1 MLKFKLKQLIS
12 VMIILLLSSQV
23 FAQEITDSESKSNA
37 FIKDENSPVRVP
49 LNLYDTFR
57 FDEKYSPYIR
67 NGLYVLGP
75 LFMGIYGFSTWGWNS
90 REEFT
95 VRPMTHEGVHAV
107 DGAADKYGHLWGNF
121 AMKRLATFIFR
132 TTGSSWHA
140 ANIEGAILT
149 EIVTLGGEIGDGFG
163 KNYGFD
169 PYDALF
175 NNIGILIAMILDTS
189 PVLDRMF
196 TMQWEYVPTREM
208 REKFG
213 SDHHDVF
220 TDYSGAKVFFVTKF
234 AGIPYVSLT
243 PLRYINFDIGYYAR
257 GYNPSKYFSSRTRN
271 IQIGF
276 SINLSIAFGDIL
288 PAGYTSSSIQ
298 SLFNYYHQPWDWET
312 TTVVLSDRPHEEFE

>member
-1 MLKFKLKQLIS
+1 MFDFKLKALAVLILILILIS
-12 VMIILLLSSQV
+12 QAVT
-23 FAQEITDSESKSNA
+23 QEIAEPVSGSGV
-37 FIKDENSPVRVP
+37 IENSVRLP
-49 LNLYDTFR
+49 LNLFDTFR
-57 FDEKYSPYIR
+57 FNEKYSPYIR
-67 NGLYVLGP
+67 KGLYILGP
-75 LFMGIYGFSTWGWNS
+75 VFMGIYGFSTWGWNS

-95 VRPMTHEGVHAV
+95 VRPMSHAGVHAV

-132 TTGSSWHA
+132 AAGTPWHA

-149 EIVTLGGEIGDGFG
+149 EIVTLSGEIGDGFG

-175 NNIGILIAMILDTS
+175 NNIGIVIAMILDVS

-234 AGIPYVSLT
+234 AGIPYISLT

-298 SLFNYYHQPWDWET
+298 SLFNYYHQPLDWET
-312 TTVVLSDRPHEEFE
+312 HTTVLSDRPHEEFE